1 MFEILLDTQR
11 GNHTTDLEDCRVKTP
26 VTVIGRAIAFKN
38 RESMTFIEGALS
50 ASLVISRRHRNLL
63 TFQEEKC
70 HIDGSL
76 LL

>member
-1 MFEILLDTQR
+1 M
-11 GNHTTDLEDCRVKTP
+11 KTP
-26 VTVIGRAIAFKN
+26 VTVIGREIAFKN